1 MIMKKLLMI
10 LTLLGTTLFAEA
22 QYRNGN
28 NRVYTRNDNR
38 RPAWNGNDNSADR
51 GRNERINSFQR
62 NAREHI
68 AQGIIE
74 GTITSRESAR
84 LLEMAERIEQKE
96 NRYKRRGGL
105 SNREVSELQ
114 NDLKQL
120 DRRIYKERRNWD
132 RQSNDDQRRRN

>member
-10 LTLLGTTLFAEA
+10 LILLGTTLFAEA
-22 QYRNGN
+22 QSRNSN
-28 NRVYTRNDNR
+28 NRVYTQNDNR
-38 RPAWNGNDNSADR
+38 RPAWNQNDNSAGR

-62 NAREHI
+62 NARVHI
-68 AQGIIE
+68 AQGIVE

-96 NRYKRRGGL
+96 NRYKRWGGL
-105 SNREVSELQ
+105 SNSEVSELQ

-120 DRRIYKERRNWD
+120 DRRIYKERRDWD
-132 RQSNDDQRRRN
+132 RQSNDNQRRRN

>member
-1 MIMKKLLMI
+1 MI
-10 LTLLGTTLFAEA
+10 LVLVGTTLFAEA
-22 QYRNGN
+22 QYRNDN
-28 NRVYTRNDNR
+28 DRTYTRNDNR
-38 RPAWNGNDNSADR
+38 RPAWNRNDNSTDR
-51 GRNERINSFQR
+51 GRSGRIDSFQR

-105 SNREVSELQ
+105 SSREVSELQ

-120 DRRIYKERRNWD
+120 DRRIYRERRDGD